1 MPECDIW
8 CGKWTIPE
16 TDQGGRFDKS
26 NQAALMLIQYDLIS
40 KSGGSEVEEMHLCCF
55 SISVA
60 SSNSIIF
67 QFLKVNAI
75 GNGVDHGG
83 KSGQIYSGPLNG
95 IFPDRAS
102 LFSPAL

>member
-1 MPECDIW
+1 
-8 CGKWTIPE
+8 
-16 TDQGGRFDKS
+16 
-26 NQAALMLIQYDLIS
+26 MLIQYDLIS

-55 SISVA
+55 SVSVA

-67 QFLKVNAI
+67 QFLKVNAT
-75 GNGVDHGG
+75 GNGVDQSG